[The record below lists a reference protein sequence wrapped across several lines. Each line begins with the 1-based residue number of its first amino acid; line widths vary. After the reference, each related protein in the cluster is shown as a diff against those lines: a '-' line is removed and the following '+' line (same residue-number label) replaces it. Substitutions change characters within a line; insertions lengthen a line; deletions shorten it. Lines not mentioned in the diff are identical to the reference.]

1 MERWQGKMGVRMNS
15 DCEEQDKL
23 TDLDIAASVQE
34 HVVRFDITVDDV
46 RAMKMRKSF
55 AGL

>member
-1 MERWQGKMGVRMNS
+1 MERWQGKIGVRMNS
-15 DCEEQDKL
+15 DCEEQDRL

-34 HVVRFDITVDDV
+34 HIVRFDITVDDI